1 LKTSIEKKSA
11 DVSAISTHWA
21 TAKKSGGA
29 SIKHH
34 QTMSQ
39 HLQTLNYNFTGPAK
53 DHSKIIHHYFSSGD
67 KSKCNLDSLA
77 RNVAV
82 MDPST

>member
-1 LKTSIEKKSA
+1 
-11 DVSAISTHWA
+11 
-21 TAKKSGGA
+21 
-29 SIKHH
+29 
-34 QTMSQ
+34 MSQ